1 MLTRWSD
8 SFRDLQF
15 LHDRMSRL
23 FDDTFAGTLGRG
35 TRDEGMS
42 SMESPPVDIYET
54 RDYFGFTVEVPGF
67 KQEDLS
73 VTIENGVLTIQ
84 GERRMEEKQEGKN
97 FHRMERAY
105 GKFQR
110 TFTLPGNVNPENINA
125 SLNDG
130 ILRIEVAKRE
140 EAKPKSIPI
149 GIGGPKQIASKAA
162 SAKS

>member
-8 SFRDLQF
+8 PFRDLQF
-15 LHDRMSRL
+15 LHDRMNRL
-23 FDDTFAGTLGRG
+23 FDDTFAGPLGRG
-35 TRDEGMS
+35 AGDEGIS
-42 SMESPPVDIYET
+42 SMGSPPVDIYET

-73 VTIENGVLTIQ
+73 VSTENGVLTIQ
-84 GERRMEEKQEGKN
+84 GERKMEEKQEGKN
-97 FHRMERAY
+97 FHRVERAY

-110 TFTLPGNVNPENINA
+110 TFTLPGNVNPENIHA
-125 SLNDG
+125 SLSDG

-149 GIGGPKQIASKAA
+149 GAGEQKQIASKAA
-162 SAKS
+162 AAKS